1 MLLTNWPGVLIPSLP
16 PKHSSG
22 SNSYKVV
29 QERVKHLSLFLKVC
43 ANVNFLF
50 MSDEFQLF
58 LTSSADLRRHFEK
71 MDRLSYALRFERY
84 RQLFPDIPVDLE
96 KRSSDL
102 VHMRTVMDPFLQ

>member
-58 LTSSADLRRHFEK
+58 LTSSVDLRRHFEK